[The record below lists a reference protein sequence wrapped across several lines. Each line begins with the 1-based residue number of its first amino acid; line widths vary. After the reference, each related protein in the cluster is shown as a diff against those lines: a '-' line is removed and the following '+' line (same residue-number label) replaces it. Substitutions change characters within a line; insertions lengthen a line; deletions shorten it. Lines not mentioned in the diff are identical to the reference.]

1 MSLSTNTINV
11 KLTFSRDP
19 YTYQRKN
26 VEIPLG
32 TNIQIVDLSITQS
45 TQVLVPYFSLHLKD
59 SINFFKDITVTD
71 GSVLQIDVKYV
82 DITLVSQM
90 FSITSFRTELY
101 PAGINVYIDGY
112 MYIGNTQGN
121 YVLTGRNQGY
131 NNSIASI
138 VATIADRYKLDK
150 IITPTIG
157 VSTWMQGNKSDAL
170 FVKYLA
176 DRAWYNKNSYF
187 VSAIAYNN
195 GVEKARLIF
204 SDVDALL
211 SKSLEKGINN
221 NLMIVAHGSS
231 KTPHLSATSC
241 DYICKGGLENKYGGY
256 AYKVVPQNLSLSDS
270 PISIITIHSNSAI
283 SIPMC
288 KEVNRGL
295 IYHVPIGAK
304 KSNLCEGILQ
314 NTRHRHIANKT
325 AIIIL
330 DKPSHLAPLVPFVL
344 VDYKEDGAINKQAS
358 NSMMFI
364 VASHTLIIRGSSIGE
379 RIEAVTM
386 LE

>member
-1 MSLSTNTINV
+1 MSLSTNTVDV

-59 SINFFKDITVTD
+59 SINFFKDVTVTD

-82 DITLVSQM
+82 DVTLVSQM

-101 PAGINVYIDGY
+101 PSGINVYIDGY
-112 MYIGNTQGN
+112 MHVGNTQGN
-121 YVLTGRNQGY
+121 YVLTGREQGY
-131 NNSIASI
+131 NNSISAIISS
-138 VATIADRYKLDK
+138 IADRYKLDK
-150 IITPTIG
+150 IITPTVG
-157 VSTWMQGNKSDAL
+157 VSTWMQGNKSDAQ
-170 FVKYLA
+170 FVRYLT
-176 DRAWYNKNSYF
+176 DRAWYDKNSYF
-187 VSAIAYNN
+187 VSCVAYNN

-204 SDVDALL
+204 SDIDALL
-211 SKSLEKGINN
+211 KKSLTRGINKN
-221 NLMIVAHGSS
+221 IMIVAHGSS
-231 KTPHLSATSC
+231 EEPHISATSC
-241 DYICKGGLENKYGGY
+241 DYICKGGLENKFGGY
-256 AYKVVPQNLSLSDS
+256 AYKVVPQNLTLDEP
-270 PISIITIHSNSAI
+270 PISTISIHSNSAI
-283 SIPMC
+283 SVPMC
-288 KEVNRGL
+288 KEVNRGI

-304 KSNLCEGILQ
+304 RSNLCEGILQ
-314 NTRHRHIANKT
+314 NTRRRHIANKT
-325 AIIIL
+325 AVLIL

-344 VDYKEDGAINKQAS
+344 VDYKENGDINKQSS
-358 NSMMFI
+358 NSMIFI
-364 VASHTLIIRGSSIGE
+364 VASHTLIVRGSSIGE